1 MRRPKDS
8 GSAVNE
14 LIWLAN
20 VDSAMAASTLS
31 RLGTLSTAA
40 ADHFDAVITPVPR
53 SSPPYPRGFYP

>member
-8 GSAVNE
+8 GSAVNR

-53 SSPPYPRGFYP
+53 SSPP